1 MQYVDLNSERVGCKN
16 EAAGAV
22 ELSVPLKSYIAV
34 DFSNPIGFI
43 LSGSIIFKA
52 YVLSIETVHRQEK
65 GAFLTSIP
73 SLYKSLCRFVVL
85 WFDCMGS
92 IYCVHLHTK

>member
-34 DFSNPIGFI
+34 DFSIPIGII
-43 LSGSIIFKA
+43 LSGSIIVKA
-52 YVLSIETVHRQEK
+52 YYCPLK
-65 GAFLTSIP
+65 
-73 SLYKSLCRFVVL
+73 LYSGKRKVRS
-85 WFDCMGS
+85 
-92 IYCVHLHTK
+92 